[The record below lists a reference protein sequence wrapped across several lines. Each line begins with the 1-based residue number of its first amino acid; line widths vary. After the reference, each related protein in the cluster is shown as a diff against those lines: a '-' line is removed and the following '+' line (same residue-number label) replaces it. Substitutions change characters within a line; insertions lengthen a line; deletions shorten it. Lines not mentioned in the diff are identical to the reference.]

1 MKAVLLAGGFGTRLR
16 PMTCTH
22 PKPLVKLLGKP
33 VLSYILDWLHQNR
46 ADDVSL
52 TLAYLPES
60 IESYLETRPEN
71 GMQFHCFREETPLGT
86 AGSVKAAV
94 QNATEPLLIVSGD
107 GVCDFDLQQALH
119 FHRETGAQVTI
130 LCKKVDDPRSYGLVY
145 ADENGR
151 VTGFCEKP
159 DWNAVSTDLA
169 NTGIYILEPEVLSEI
184 PTGEAFDFSKDL
196 FPKLLEKQYHLS
208 AFCAEGYWCDIGDF
222 SAYLSCQRDILAGKL
237 RPPVPA
243 LADGIFAKEAL
254 PAGQYDLVPPVYIG
268 KNVSIGDGAV
278 IGPNAVLCDGCFVG
292 QRAKIQGSV
301 LLPSSVLQDGAG
313 MNGAVLCENAVLE
326 CGAELFEDSVVGAG
340 SVVGKHVSVGPHV
353 KIWPKKRI
361 EDGMRVS
368 GNIKYGSPQAGLFS
382 ESGICSAQG
391 MPLDAVSCAKFGLA
405 LAQSSVGSRVGLAT
419 DGKPASRAAYHILA
433 GTLTAQGSSVWNFGD
448 GFLSE
453 LYFFTAFCNLPAGVF
468 ICEKYGK
475 IQICLCCAGGLP
487 LPRGVRREIE
497 SCYQNG
503 DFSRTA
509 LSACKEISDM
519 TSLESM
525 YLRELSR
532 EAGVPLHNQ
541 SVRVLCHN
549 EKIHM
554 LLEDCLFRLEA
565 ADGDEIT
572 LKINNSGTAVSA
584 FHRECGWVPFDKL
597 LALCCQADF
606 AEGHDVALRTDA
618 PYVLTTLAGAYG
630 RRVLRYLEIPA
641 DDADKD
647 ARQLALSQLYAR
659 DALFLSLRLLGI
671 LQKTGKSLPTL
682 LHDLP
687 GFSVRR
693 KVVPID
699 FPPTKLL
706 EVLHAENATPLREGV
721 ALHTARGHV
730 FLMPMPSGKSLRILA
745 EANDYETSRELC
757 GEMEERLR
765 NH

>member
-1 MKAVLLAGGFGTRLR
+1 
-16 PMTCTH
+16 
-22 PKPLVKLLGKP
+22 
-33 VLSYILDWLHQNR
+33 
-46 ADDVSL
+46 
-52 TLAYLPES
+52 
-60 IESYLETRPEN
+60 
-71 GMQFHCFREETPLGT
+71 
-86 AGSVKAAV
+86 
-94 QNATEPLLIVSGD
+94 
-107 GVCDFDLQQALH
+107 
-119 FHRETGAQVTI
+119 
-130 LCKKVDDPRSYGLVY
+130 
-145 ADENGR
+145 
-151 VTGFCEKP
+151 
-159 DWNAVSTDLA
+159 
-169 NTGIYILEPEVLSEI
+169 
-184 PTGEAFDFSKDL
+184 
-196 FPKLLEKQYHLS
+196 
-208 AFCAEGYWCDIGDF
+208 
-222 SAYLSCQRDILAGKL
+222 
-237 RPPVPA
+237 
-243 LADGIFAKEAL
+243 
-254 PAGQYDLVPPVYIG
+254 
-268 KNVSIGDGAV
+268 
-278 IGPNAVLCDGCFVG
+278 
-292 QRAKIQGSV
+292 
-301 LLPSSVLQDGAG
+301 
-313 MNGAVLCENAVLE
+313 
-326 CGAELFEDSVVGAG
+326 
-340 SVVGKHVSVGPHV
+340 
-353 KIWPKKRI
+353 
-361 EDGMRVS
+361 
-368 GNIKYGSPQAGLFS
+368 
-382 ESGICSAQG
+382 
-391 MPLDAVSCAKFGLA
+391 
-405 LAQSSVGSRVGLAT
+405 
-419 DGKPASRAAYHILA
+419 
-433 GTLTAQGSSVWNFGD
+433 
-448 GFLSE
+448 
-453 LYFFTAFCNLPAGVF
+453 
-468 ICEKYGK
+468 
-475 IQICLCCAGGLP
+475 
-487 LPRGVRREIE
+487 
-497 SCYQNG
+497 
-503 DFSRTA
+503 
-509 LSACKEISDM
+509 M

-647 ARQLALSQLYAR
+647 ARTLALSQLYAR